1 MACCSIQGWGCTY
14 RVLHVPASVAR
25 LFDADAAV
33 CTRPAQTVCQMES
46 SSAYR
51 PALCVS
57 SAFCSSLCLMRFI
70 CGSLH
75 RIVELQG
82 LPFAVLLPVSPAL
95 CHARPCLHYCRL
107 AVPHCLT
114 SHWRLGRRR
123 KKPRY
128 SNSSSVCM
136 PGNVPNFPS
145 QRQAGYSSHSA
156 TKAAAPL
163 SMVPSFVCT

>member
-14 RVLHVPASVAR
+14 LFPQVALPDFSMPTPLSVLARRKLCARGYRV
-25 LFDADAAV
+25 
-33 CTRPAQTVCQMES
+33 
-46 SSAYR
+46 SAYR
-51 PALCVS
+51 PVLCVS
-57 SAFCSSLCLMRFI
+57 SVFCSSLCIRRFMF
-70 CGSLH
+70 GSLH
-75 RIVELQG
+75 RIVELHG
-82 LPFAVLLPVSPAL
+82 LAFAVLLPVAPEL

-136 PGNVPNFPS
+136 PGNEPNFPS